1 MKKKILIVD
10 DDPYMCR
17 ILRAHFE
24 LLGHDSILAVNG
36 KEAVDMATSQLPD
49 LIMMDIMLPVMDGL
63 QATRLIRE
71 NKKSQSIPILAVT
84 AKTTLKDKEDCIQ
97 SGCNEVIDKPFTS
110 KQLTSIIEKL
120 LGQNSN
126 QGIFPSKLSILFSR
140 LSPRS
145 V

>member
-24 LLGHDSILAVNG
+24 QLGYDSILAVNG

-49 LIMMDIMLPVMDGL
+49 LIVMDIMLPVMDGL
-63 QATRLIRE
+63 QATHLIRE
-71 NKKSQSIPILAVT
+71 NPKTQSIPILAVT
-84 AKTTLKDKEDCIQ
+84 AKTSLKDKEDCIQ
-97 SGCNEVIDKPFTS
+97 SGCDDVIDKPFTS
-110 KQLTSIIEKL
+110 KQLTSFIEKL

-126 QGIFPSKLSILFSR
+126 QSIFPSKLSILLSR